1 MSAFPGVDVAS
12 RVTVVARDRRGKA
25 LALPEIRAAY
35 DRATS
40 SESERPALFL
50 ETRTRAGD
58 PIGVAQATA
67 NVVIKK
73 NTAALAALLRG
84 LLEVSR
90 QHKNLELRV
99 ETIGRSVAI
108 ARGLFDG
115 DTPSLP
121 DWAAIDAK
129 REITAPAPGAER
141 IGSLAPVMELMRGTS
156 FALAYAGAVYLPD
169 GPETVRRATP
179 PGRFKPVAWSR
190 DGKTL
195 AVIGRAEGGESWIW
209 ISRAGSG
216 VTAAHPS
223 DAGDPTG
230 AAFSPDGASIAVTT
244 ARGRL
249 AILSADGSA
258 ASAIPVG
265 KGLKLFDPAW
275 SPDGAFVACVS
286 EDGSRARTLHVV
298 SAAEGK
304 KGARLLGVDA
314 PATDDQALAD
324 PEFDESGGAVLVR
337 ALWGAKGEQRT
348 PRLLRVPLDQK
359 PEVVGPPL
367 CRVQLRG
374 GISRWRG
381 GSFFLAGIGAPDGDR
396 LADAAWLT
404 PEDLRGERVPVLSQ
418 APKGA
423 KLAFGAPDGTIVF
436 LRRTK
441 TSTRLWR
448 DGKKVKLPFPAW
460 LSMP

>member
-1 MSAFPGVDVAS
+1 M
-12 RVTVVARDRRGKA
+12 TVIARDRRGKA
-25 LALPEIRAAY
+25 LALPEIRESY

-40 SESERPALFL
+40 SESERPPLPL
-50 ETRTRAGD
+50 ESRVRAGD

-73 NTAALAALLRG
+73 NTAALATLLRG
-84 LLEVSR
+84 LLEVSK
-90 QHKNLELRV
+90 QHRNLELRV
-99 ETIGRSVAI
+99 ETIGQSVAI

-115 DTPSLP
+115 DTDSLP
-121 DWAAIDAK
+121 DWAAVRPH
-129 REITAPAPGAER
+129 REIAAPAPGAER
-141 IGSLAPVMELMRGTS
+141 IGSLAPLAELLRGTS

-169 GPETVRRATP
+169 GPETVRRVTP
-179 PGRFKPVAWSR
+179 PGRFKPHAWSL

-195 AVIGRAEGGESWIW
+195 AVIGRTEGGEPWVW
-209 ISRAGSG
+209 ISRGGSG
-216 VTAAHPS
+216 VTAATAPEAS
-223 DAGDPTG
+223 GDPTG

-244 ARGRL
+244 AQGRL
-249 AILSADGSA
+249 AVLSADGTA
-258 ASAIPVG
+258 ASAINVG

-275 SPDGAFVACVS
+275 SPDGERVACVT

-298 SAAEGK
+298 AAAEGR
-304 KGARLLGVDA
+304 KGARLVGIDA

-324 PEFDESGGAVLVR
+324 PEFTEDGNAVLVR
-337 ALWGAKGEQRT
+337 ALWGAKGEARV
-348 PRLLRVPLDQK
+348 PRLLRVPLDGGA
-359 PEVVGPPL
+359 PRPVGPAL

-381 GSFFLAGIGAPDGDR
+381 GKLFLAGIGSPEIDR

-404 PEDLRGERVPVLSQ
+404 TADLDGEAAPLVA

-423 KLAFGAPDGTIVF
+423 RLAFGAPDGTIVF
-436 LRRTK
+436 ARRTK
-441 TSTRLWR
+441 ESTRLWR
-448 DGKKVKLPFPAW
+448 EGRKVKLPFPAW